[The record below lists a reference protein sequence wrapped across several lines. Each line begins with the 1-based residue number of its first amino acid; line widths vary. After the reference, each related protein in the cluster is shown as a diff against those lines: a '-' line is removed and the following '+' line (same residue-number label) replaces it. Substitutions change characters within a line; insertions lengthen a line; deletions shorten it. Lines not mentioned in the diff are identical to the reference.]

1 MKIRKL
7 FTSITAALTA
17 GSILSFPLNGF
28 SVYDFDSA
36 QNMEYGKTYNGD
48 LNSGNH
54 KDIYKF
60 TVDTMSVVMLS
71 LESDANSM
79 YYHIYKDKQTPAIT
93 SMTTLTKN
101 LQTNKCETYQRF
113 ILGEGDYYL
122 TVNRDLA
129 FDGSYSF
136 NVKEIALGD
145 VNADG
150 CVHCVD
156 ASIVLTAYASKATG
170 NGMGLTT
177 EQIAAADISNDI
189 KITDVKSAATVDA
202 VDASLILSYYAYT
215 ATRVTQT
222 VEEFIGLR

>member
-17 GSILSFPLNGF
+17 GAILSFPLNGF
-28 SVYDFDSA
+28 SAYDFDSA

-54 KDIYKF
+54 EDIYKF

-71 LESDANSM
+71 LESDADYM

-93 SMTTLTKN
+93 SLTSLTKDPR
-101 LQTNKCETYQRF
+101 TNKCETYQRF
-113 ILGEGDYYL
+113 ILDKGDYYL
-122 TVNRDLA
+122 TVNRELA
-129 FDGSYSF
+129 YDGGYSF

-150 CVHCVD
+150 CVNAVD
-156 ASIVLTAYASKATG
+156 ASSVLTAYASKATG
-170 NGMGLTT
+170 NGLGLTM
-177 EQIAAADISNDI
+177 EQIAAADISNDS

-202 VDASLILSYYAYT
+202 VDASLILSCYAYT
-215 ATRVTQT
+215 ATGGTQT
-222 VEEFIGLR
+222 VEEFIGL